1 MRNEVLDRVKK
12 EALTR
17 GLSVSET
24 IGILVE
30 KSFESEIAN
39 RSEGICRGPGMEP
52 ETIKKM
58 IEEATK
64 NIHVSSP
71 GIDQGAIKKIIAEA
85 IDPIVASVVT
95 MRSEV
100 RGISAKS
107 GQEISCGSSPEMN
120 KQTIWETVFEA
131 VASAMK
137 RQESIRFIAGRTARI
152 NALLNEL
159 STKYDMAGHS
169 NRSTKADGW
178 EKEETK
184 RLFGG

>member
-1 MRNEVLDRVKK
+1 MKRKYVPVRMRNEVLDRVKK

-64 NIHVSSP
+64 NIHVSCPDLALIPRTSERMVTT
-71 GIDQGAIKKIIAEA
+71 EA
-85 IDPIVASVVT
+85 TI
-95 MRSEV
+95 
-100 RGISAKS
+100 
-107 GQEISCGSSPEMN
+107 GS
-120 KQTIWETVFEA
+120 I
-131 VASAMK
+131 ASAIIFLIAPW
-137 RQESIRFIAGRTARI
+137 SIPG
-152 NALLNEL
+152 L
-159 STKYDMAGHS
+159 
-169 NRSTKADGW
+169 
-178 EKEETK
+178 ET
-184 RLFGG
+184 